1 MKQVVDQLGN
11 VRTTNV
17 HGPRKISGLPV
28 RFDIPEAPSRPADD
42 LPPVESLEPS
52 LQRLI
57 ASARHLFEERPIFT
71 RRALINSVPASD
83 LDKIGP
89 NSYKR
94 IYQYCGYSFS
104 SGPWRDAVIRFGV
117 DPRKDPACRM
127 YQTMMFMLESEP
139 KDSRSKYN
147 RTKADR
153 SKTEQVSRRE
163 SHLFDGNTVSKDGKT
178 WQVCDICDPLL
189 QSLLATTELREKCHV
204 SPPLLLLLMVFEL
217 I

>member
-1 MKQVVDQLGN
+1 M
-11 VRTTNV
+11 
-17 HGPRKISGLPV
+17 HGPLKVLAQLV
-28 RFDIPEAPSRPADD
+28 RFDIPEVPQSPVGS
-42 LPPVESLEPS
+42 LPPVESLEPAM
-52 LQRLI
+52 QRLI
-57 ASARHLFEERPIFT
+57 VSARRLFEERPIFT

-83 LDKIGP
+83 LGNIGP
-89 NSYKR
+89 NAYKR

-117 DPRKDPACRM
+117 DPRKDPQCRK

-139 KDSRSKYN
+139 KDSRSKYS

-153 SKTEQVSRRE
+153 SKTEQVARRE

-189 QSLLATTELREKCHV
+189 QRLLNTTNLREKCHV
-204 SPPLLLLLMVFEL
+204 SSPSTLLIMTILL